1 MDHPGLD
8 GRRDKSGDIL
18 RKHGAAVVRTFRK
31 AYGPEFA
38 PGFSGEATLEAVL
51 DSLDDRSLSQILQ
64 DHEAGRLNR
73 KIAVQS
79 VTLRLPLKPRFLT
92 QPSGPRLEP

>member
-1 MDHPGLD
+1 MDQPGLD
-8 GRRDKSGDIL
+8 GRRDKNGDIL
-18 RKHGAAVVRTFRK
+18 RKHGAAV
-31 AYGPEFA
+31 
-38 PGFSGEATLEAVL
+38 
-51 DSLDDRSLSQILQ
+51 Q